1 MENKELMVT
10 IPLEDYDNLKRAE
23 FILDEIDSLVN
34 ECIKN
39 AIDLSWDKESLK
51 CEYKDVERL
60 LRYMNKAGYD
70 KKMEELKNN
79 E

>member
-10 IPLEDYDNLKRAE
+10 IPLEKYDELKRAE
-23 FILDEIDSLVN
+23 IILDVVDDLVN
-34 ECIKN
+34 ECINN
-39 AIDLSWDKESLK
+39 AIDLSWDKENLK
-51 CEYKDVERL
+51 CEYKDMERL

-70 KKMEELKNN
+70 KKLEELKNN

>member
-23 FILDEIDSLVN
+23 FILVEVDDLVN

-39 AIDLSWDKESLK
+39 AEVISWDKEHLQVKDADLK
-51 CEYKDVERL
+51 RL
-60 LRYMNKAGYD
+60 LKYINASGYD
-70 KKMEELKNN
+70 KKLEGLKNN